1 MVGTIKLQLRRV
13 GDAFEMTV
21 SDDGGGFDPDTAQ
34 LGRSIRLMRQIGEQL
49 RGMLRFERFPAGM
62 MVRLKFPASV
72 EPQ

>member
-1 MVGTIKLQLRRV
+1 MQLRRV

-21 SDDGGGFDPDTAQ
+21 LDDGGGFDPDTAQ

-49 RGMLRFERFPAGM
+49 RGMLRFEKFPAGM